1 MFSLYSISGIRNR
14 CLRKFSVN
22 QNSSW
27 LFKRKTQEAMKSSGK
42 HPLDSKAEVD
52 ELLIGSKKGKRG
64 RDKGEKKLVVIAVE
78 KVKENKIGVA

>member
-14 CLRKFSVN
+14 CLRKCSVN

-42 HPLDSKAEVD
+42 HPLDAKVEED
-52 ELLIGSKKGKRG
+52 ELLIGREKGKRG